1 MAEALKKGRGP
12 CCAATQQ
19 EPDVNTNFVSHEYTG
34 TVQTVQPCP
43 CCGEPDHPDA
53 MFEALFEGEVQK
65 LCQRCVDWECHTCIR
80 CGRTVHKD
88 DAEAVDWD
96 RYRCQPCHE
105 RVMAAAYARA
115 YVEESRDDMR

>member
-1 MAEALKKGRGP
+1 MAEALRNESDP
-12 CCAATQQ
+12 CCGGAQQ
-19 EPDVNTNFVSHEYTG
+19 ESVNTKIVSHEYTG
-34 TVQTVQPCP
+34 TVQAVQPCP
-43 CCGEPDHPDA
+43 SCGELDHPDA
-53 MFEALFEGEVQK
+53 MFPVLYEGETQL

-80 CGRTVHKD
+80 CGRTVHRA
-88 DAEAVDWD
+88 DAEPVDWD